1 MKVRNDVAR
10 EVKRMTVKEGLLE
23 EINLHCEAIT
33 SLLSHQDWPSDVPA
47 IVGTKLEA
55 ISAIARELVDAK
67 EEPVGE
73 KRVQVCVLFKNK
85 YLMAA
90 KAKRSDAMDVGVL
103 WRMYRENPGKETD
116 AFITIGC
123 DEEMLMFSLSSVDA
137 IKVLFSQKDVGL

>member
-1 MKVRNDVAR
+1 MNK
-10 EVKRMTVKEGLLE
+10 KESLIDAIGKELSNISE
-23 EINLHCEAIT
+23 EIPEESGAESMGRVREYLCE
-33 SLLSHQDWPSDVPA
+33 LL
-47 IVGTKLEA
+47 
-55 ISAIARELVDAK
+55 K
-67 EEPVGE
+67 EQGE
-73 KRVQVCVLFKNK
+73 EEKSVQVCVLFKNK